1 MFKKKSFHPAIDLH
15 TWFCGNFLS
24 LPVTS
29 CHFLSLPVLTQYIFP
44 KNGGKWRVIVGS
56 VRECGLCW
64 AFEVLGSVD
73 GVRSVD
79 FVGSVDGV
87 MSVWGVCSVKKAN
100 YVFSLL
106 AKIFEYS

>member
-1 MFKKKSFHPAIDLH
+1 M
-15 TWFCGNFLS
+15 
-24 LPVTS
+24 
-29 CHFLSLPVLTQYIFP
+29 
-44 KNGGKWRVIVGS
+44 GS

-87 MSVWGVCSVKKAN
+87 DSVDCVGSVAWYGVCGECGWCDECVGS
-100 YVFSLL
+100 VFSKKGKLC
-106 AKIFEYS
+106 FQFTC

>member
-73 GVRSVD
+73 GVDFVGSVD
-79 FVGSVDGV
+79 GVDSVDCVGSVDGV
-87 MSVWGVCSVKKAN
+87 MSVWGVWMG
-100 YVFSLL
+100 
-106 AKIFEYS
+106 